1 MTAKTVMVNE
11 NLPRF
16 LGSSD
21 VVKFSPVVFNKTGR
35 DQSFDVSITA
45 NNMTIKKP
53 NQTVFIKNG
62 ASYTV
67 PFEATIV
74 NVPLSSTEPF
84 ATKITLKAIAKD
96 SKEVDEVENTLPIN
110 MTSTKEMVAT
120 VGKTT
125 NSADEKIKLS
135 ADIRKNGGS
144 LTVNYAASLLPN
156 ILSGMEYLKSFP
168 YGCSEQRTSA
178 IMPTVYMKELYDSVK
193 VPFDL
198 KTKMVK
204 EYIDQYTGYEERSLD
219 TILRGYLV
227 EIKNFQHLNG
237 GFAYWV
243 DSETEDY
250 PLTIK
255 LVSALSEIRS
265 IGYTPND
272 SMMESATKYLKERF
286 YENKRPYCFDQK
298 DCGWPV
304 ATRLAT
310 IESILD
316 NSSQDYEAY
325 KMYKLLSFEKTDSL
339 TQVNRVRV
347 LAKILRITAIGKDE
361 KDGLQKLANEQIK
374 NIASNGL
381 VYNPRG
387 AFLGSSG
394 AGSRLDATT
403 RFIETLSIMG
413 PTTMKEY
420 DQIIDQMERWIIGEK
435 EKDGSFGS
443 TADTSNVVRS
453 LAHVMRATG
462 ELRDVN
468 MQAKMSLDGTSID
481 EK

>member
-1 MTAKTVMVNE
+1 
-11 NLPRF
+11 
-16 LGSSD
+16 
-21 VVKFSPVVFNKTGR
+21 
-35 DQSFDVSITA
+35 
-45 NNMTIKKP
+45 MTIKSPK
-53 NQTVFIKNG
+53 QTVFVKNG
-62 ASYTV
+62 ESTTV

-84 ATKITLKAIAKD
+84 ASKITLKAIAKV
-96 SKEVDEVENTLPIN
+96 SGELDEVENTLPIVI
-110 MTSTKEMVAT
+110 TGTKEMVAT
-120 VGKTT
+120 VGKTG

-144 LTVNYAASLLPN
+144 VTVNYAASLLPN
-156 ILSGMEYLKSFP
+156 ILSGIEYLKSFP

-178 IMPTVYMKELYDSVK
+178 IMPTVYLKQLYDSVK

-204 EYIDQYTGYEERSLD
+204 EYIDQYQGYQERSLD

-237 GFAYWV
+237 GFAYWM
-243 DSETEDY
+243 DSTYEDY
-250 PLTIK
+250 PLTIS

-272 SMMESATKYLKERF
+272 AMMEDATRYLKAQF
-286 YENKRPYCFDQK
+286 YTNKRPYCWNG
-298 DCGWPV
+298 DCSWPV
-304 ATRLAT
+304 STRLAT
-310 IESILD
+310 IEAILD
-316 NSSQDYEAY
+316 NTSQDYEAY
-325 KMYKLLSFEKTDSL
+325 KMYKLLTFEKADTL
-339 TQVNRVRV
+339 TQVNRTRV
-347 LAKILRITAIGKDE
+347 LAKLLRITALTKEE
-361 KDGLQKLANEQIK
+361 KDALTKLANEEIK

-387 AFLGSSG
+387 AFLGSSL

-413 PTTMKEY
+413 PATMKEY
-420 DQIIDQMERWIIGEK
+420 EQITDQMERWIISQK
-435 EKDGSFGS
+435 QKDGSFGS
-443 TADTSNVVRS
+443 TADTSGVVRS

-468 MQAKMSLDGTSID
+468 MQAKISLDGASVD
-481 EK
+481 EKGIDQKNKLEIFSKVIGLDKLQDNSNLHLERAGQ